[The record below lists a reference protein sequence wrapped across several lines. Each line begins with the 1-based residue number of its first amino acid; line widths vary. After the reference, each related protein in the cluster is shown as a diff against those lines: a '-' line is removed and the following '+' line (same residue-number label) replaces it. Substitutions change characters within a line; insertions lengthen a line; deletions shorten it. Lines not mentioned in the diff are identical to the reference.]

1 MEQINY
7 SLIFISQNRSRSPG
21 KRWGIAVNPSN
32 RRRENCTFLHVLQVL
47 VPSDRRKPPQNQ
59 PAHVSWQDQGLRHH
73 KLFLFGIKIL
83 RCCRKFGL
91 EQILSALHRTANMI
105 CSGDLETPGMGS
117 SIWSDGMGQSVA
129 RELSAMLFQFRGSCN
144 RKDQLLENP
153 WKALGESHGRKTSSG
168 GSSLSLQPL
177 KM

>member
-153 WKALGESHGRKTSSG
+153 WKALGESHGRKR
-168 GSSLSLQPL
+168 L
-177 KM
+177 